1 MKVNVLNTNN
11 RKSRSPNEDGIA
23 TVESVLLLSIF
34 VVFFTYY
41 LGFFGVVHTGILNS
55 ISARGYAFE
64 TFRNRTNLMYLR
76 DSGDL
81 TQTSLINH
89 GAMGFRLHGVVTE
102 KVTGSDQWRATTRQ
116 IAQGRDVDEVREGV
130 SSATPNQTLAREDR
144 KVNPVFIKTTYGI
157 CLNKKCGGS

>member
-1 MKVNVLNTNN
+1 MSLLKNNN
-11 RKSRSPNEDGIA
+11 RKNRYTNEDGIA

-55 ISARGYAFE
+55 ISARAYAFE
-64 TFRNRTNLMYLR
+64 TFRNRTNLIYFR
-76 DSGDL
+76 DSGSI
-81 TQTSLINH
+81 TQGNLLKNS
-89 GAMGFRLHGVVTE
+89 AMGFRLHGVVTE
-102 KVTGSDQWRATTRQ
+102 KVSGSDQWRATTRQ
-116 IAQGRDVDEVREGV
+116 IAQGRDIDEVREGV
-130 SSATPNQTLAREDR
+130 SSSTPNQTLAREDR